1 MRKAHDLFVIVGVCS
16 LMIAVTFVASGGA
29 EIDTAH
35 VVGAWLLDENEG
47 DVAIDASGG
56 GNDGRL
62 LKGAKWD
69 EGKFG
74 SALLFDGVDDTVLIP
89 SSAGDKL
96 NPDTQI
102 TIAAWIQRRDAQ
114 ESPGYMIVGRMD
126 TAQSRTY
133 YLAFWQNRFQMEV
146 SHDGTVGN
154 RTVME
159 SIEEIIDM
167 EWHHLA
173 GTYDGEEMLIYVDG
187 VPAGRAP
194 PFIAGKGGIHQNDSD
209 VYIGYD
215 KVDGG
220 LYFDGLIDE
229 VIILDIVLTEKDIV
243 TLMEDGLRQTLGVS
257 PAGNLPTLWATLK
270 HSLH

>member
-1 MRKAHDLFVIVGVCS
+1 MRKAHDLLVSVSVCS
-16 LMIAVTFVASGGA
+16 LMVAVTFVVGGGA

-35 VVGAWLLDENEG
+35 VVGAWMLDENEG
-47 DVAIDASGG
+47 GVANDASGG

-62 LKGAKWD
+62 LKGAKWHA
-69 EGKFG
+69 GKFG
-74 SALLFDGVDDTVLIP
+74 AALLFDGVDDAVQIP

-102 TIAAWIQRRDAQ
+102 TLAAWIQRRDAQ
-114 ESPGYMIVGRMD
+114 ESPGYMIIGRMD

-146 SHDGTVGN
+146 SHNGTVGN

-159 SIEEIIDM
+159 SIEEIVDM

-173 GTYDGEEMLIYVDG
+173 GTYDGENMLIYVDG
-187 VPAGRAP
+187 VPAGKAP

-220 LYFDGLIDE
+220 LFFDGLIDE
-229 VIILDIVLTEKDIV
+229 VIILNIALAEKDIV
-243 TLMEDGLRQTLGVS
+243 TLMEDGLRQTLSVS
-257 PAGNLPTLWATLK
+257 SPGTLAILWATLK
-270 HSLH
+270 RSLP